1 MSIVER
7 RKKHLGNGNTYFY
20 QKPLHI
26 VKGEDVWLFDSEGKK
41 YLDVYNNVAHVGH
54 SNPRVTDAITKQSN
68 TLNTNTRYLHENIVK
83 LAERLAS
90 TTENKLETA
99 YFCCSGSEANDL
111 AVQLAKT
118 YTKKQGCIVLSNAYH
133 GNTTEIFQLSPE
145 DCPEKLR
152 KDWIKTIEGPASY
165 IKDQQAYIELL
176 KEEIESLEKRG
187 DGIAC
192 FIADS
197 VFSSDGIYE
206 IPDKFLKRI
215 YQEIRKYGGI
225 VIADEVQSGFGRL
238 GDNMWGYQDDSVV
251 PDVLTMGKPMGN
263 GHPVSALLTHRKIVD
278 ALDEAYEGS
287 AYFNTFGGNPVS
299 AAAALAV
306 LDILEQDKLI
316 DQAKSVGKYLKSEL
330 EQALKGVECVK
341 EIRGKGLFLGIEL
354 NEPFIAAETMENMMK
369 EGVLVGKTGPKNN
382 VIKLRPPMT
391 FNSKHADF
399 LVNKLSL
406 CLQKTN

>member
-1 MSIVER
+1 MIPR
-7 RKKHLGNGNTYFY
+7 
-20 QKPLHI
+20 QK
-26 VKGEDVWLFDSEGKK
+26 
-41 YLDVYNNVAHVGH
+41 
-54 SNPRVTDAITKQSN
+54 
-68 TLNTNTRYLHENIVK
+68 YLHENIVK

-176 KEEIESLEKRG
+176 KEEIESLEKKG

-299 AAAALAV
+299 AAANKRRDWGNVFAMGH
-306 LDILEQDKLI
+306 
-316 DQAKSVGKYLKSEL
+316 GK
-330 EQALKGVECVK
+330 Q
-341 EIRGKGLFLGIEL
+341 
-354 NEPFIAAETMENMMK
+354 
-369 EGVLVGKTGPKNN
+369 
-382 VIKLRPPMT
+382 
-391 FNSKHADF
+391 
-399 LVNKLSL
+399 
-406 CLQKTN
+406 